1 MRGVVSGLA
10 ALCLFLDPRAD
21 GRATVEDRLREFG
34 GRCDALWRARAERA
48 GLAYPPARV
57 RFLALKRER
66 RLEVFGAGVD
76 GPWRFLADVPIL
88 AASGGPGPK
97 LREGDR
103 QVPEGLYD
111 IPSLNPNSLFH
122 VSLRVGYPS
131 AEDRARA
138 KEDGRENLGGDIMIH
153 GGQAS
158 IGCLAMGDPV
168 AEELFT
174 LAARRRPT
182 VLILPLDFRTGAP
195 DPEGGPP
202 WMAERYRLLRE
213 LAAELRR

>member
-1 MRGVVSGLA
+1 MRGVVAGLA
-10 ALCLFLDPRAD
+10 ALGLSLIPPQDARKS
-21 GRATVEDRLREFG
+21 VEERLREFG
-34 GRCDALWRARAERA
+34 GRCDVLWRARAERA

-57 RFLALKRER
+57 RFLALKAER
-66 RLEVFGAGVD
+66 RLEVFAADAD
-76 GPWRFLADVPIL
+76 GPWRFLAEFPVL

-97 LREGDR
+97 LRQGDR

-138 KEDGRENLGGDIMIH
+138 KEDGRDDLGGDIMIH
-153 GGQAS
+153 GGRAS
-158 IGCLAMGDPV
+158 IGCLAMGDPA

-174 LAARRRPT
+174 LAARRRPAL
-182 VLILPLDFRTGAP
+182 LILPLDFRTGAP
-195 DPEGGPP
+195 EPPGGPP
-202 WMAERYRLLRE
+202 WMAGRYRRLRE
-213 LAAELRR
+213 LAGELRR

>member
-1 MRGVVSGLA
+1 MRGVVPGLA

-76 GPWRFLADVPIL
+76 GPWRFLADFPL
-88 AASGGPGPK
+88 RAASGGPGPK

-131 AEDRARA
+131 AEARPSSSSLWTSGPA
-138 KEDGRENLGGDIMIH
+138 RPIPRSGPAGWPSAT
-153 GGQAS
+153 AS
-158 IGCLAMGDPV
+158 CGSSPPSFD
-168 AEELFT
+168 AESGP
-174 LAARRRPT
+174 RRTR
-182 VLILPLDFRTGAP
+182 VL
-195 DPEGGPP
+195 
-202 WMAERYRLLRE
+202 
-213 LAAELRR
+213 